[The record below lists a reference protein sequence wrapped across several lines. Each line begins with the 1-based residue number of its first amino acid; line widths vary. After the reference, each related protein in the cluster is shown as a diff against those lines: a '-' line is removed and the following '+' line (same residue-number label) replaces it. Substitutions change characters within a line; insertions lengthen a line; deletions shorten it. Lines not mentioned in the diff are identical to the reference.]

1 MGPKKK
7 SASGKKPGSGKI
19 GSGKKAKKVPEPF
32 ISKYPPVNYEK
43 LNEVPEVSLAI
54 RMDGG
59 LNNII
64 HEMKI
69 PINWTLNRLIEK
81 INEKHENSCHNMRIF
96 IIENANRKYLDSL
109 RFKTFKEIGITSEK
123 ETLTLYYEFEPAV
136 HPVLEAGLV

>member
-7 SASGKKPGSGKI
+7 SASGKKPGSA
-19 GSGKKAKKVPEPF
+19 KKAKKAPEPF

-43 LNEVPEVSLAI
+43 LNEIPEVPLSI

-81 INEKHENSCHNMRIF
+81 INEKHSNACHNLRIY
-96 IIENANRKYLDSL
+96 IIENANRKYMDSL

-123 ETLTLYYEFEPAV
+123 ETLTFYYEYEPAV